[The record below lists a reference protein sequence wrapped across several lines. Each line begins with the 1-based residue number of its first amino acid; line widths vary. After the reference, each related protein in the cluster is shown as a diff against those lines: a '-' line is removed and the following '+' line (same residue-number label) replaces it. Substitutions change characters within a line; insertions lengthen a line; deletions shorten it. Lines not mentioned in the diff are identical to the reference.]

1 MDLATTTT
9 TAPSARRPVTPPG
22 RAGPRPPGPAPDWWR
37 TASALAAWFGL
48 AVVVGLW
55 LSGGGLSDLSGTGVA
70 ATSAGRL
77 AGLLA
82 SALMLIQ
89 VLLMARLPVLERS
102 YGQDELARLH
112 RLVGFLSFD
121 LLLAHVVLVLV
132 GYAQTARR
140 GVLAETWDVVTTY
153 PGMLLA
159 VAAFVA
165 LVMVVV
171 TSLRAARRR
180 LRYES
185 WHLLHL
191 YAYLGAGL
199 AVPHQLWTGQD
210 FVTNPL
216 ARAYWWTIWLGTL
229 AVVLVYRLGL
239 PLVRSLR
246 HQLVVDRVVLES
258 PDVVSVHVR
267 GRRLDRLPVR
277 AGQFFQW
284 RFLDG
289 PGWSAAHPYSL
300 SAAPT
305 AEGLRLTARDVD
317 GSGRLASLRPGTRV
331 LVEGPYGRLT
341 AERRTRRKVTM
352 LGAGIGITPLRAV
365 LDELELAPGDATVIY
380 RASDDTQ
387 LVLREELAELSRAR
401 GVRLVWVVGSRVR
414 GRHSWLPQSAAHLTD
429 ADALRRV
436 VPDIAEHDVYLCGA
450 DGWMRAARD
459 AVLDVGVPAS
469 HVHAERFSW

>member
-1 MDLATTTT
+1 MDSF
-9 TAPSARRPVTPPG
+9 TAPAPAPVPGSVPPPG
-22 RAGPRPPGPAPDWWR
+22 RAGQRPPAAVPDWWR
-37 TASALAAWFGL
+37 TASTLAAWFGL

-55 LSGGGLSDLSGTGVA
+55 LSGGGLSDLSGTGAA

-82 SALMLIQ
+82 AALMLIQ

-112 RLVGFLSFD
+112 RLVGFTSFD

-140 GVLAETWDVVTTY
+140 GVLSEAWDVVTTY

-159 VAAFVA
+159 VAGFVA

-210 FVTNPL
+210 FVENPL
-216 ARAYWWTIWLGTL
+216 ARTYWWTIWLGTL
-229 AVVLVYRLGL
+229 AAVLVYRLGL

-246 HQLVVDRVVLES
+246 HRLVVDRVVAES
-258 PDVVSVHVR
+258 SDVVSVHVR
-267 GRRLDRLPVR
+267 GRRLERLPVR

-289 PGWSAAHPYSL
+289 AGWSAAHPYSL

-317 GSGRLASLRPGTRV
+317 GSRRLASLRPGTRV

-352 LGAGIGITPLRAV
+352 LAAGIGITPLRAV
-365 LDELELAPGDATVIY
+365 LDELDLAPGDATVIY
-380 RASDDTQ
+380 RASNDAD
-387 LVLREELAELSRAR
+387 LVLREELVGLSRAR
-401 GVRLVWVVGSRVR
+401 GVRLVWVVGPRAR
-414 GRHSWLPQSAAHLTD
+414 GRDSWLPQSAAHLTD
-429 ADALRRV
+429 AEALLHV

>member
-1 MDLATTTT
+1 MDSFTA
-9 TAPSARRPVTPPG
+9 TAPAPPAPRPATPPG
-22 RAGPRPPGPAPDWWR
+22 PPGPRPPAAAPDWWR

-55 LSGGGLSDLSGTGVA
+55 LSGGGLSGVSGTGVA
-70 ATSAGRL
+70 MTSAGRL

-89 VLLMARLPVLERS
+89 VLLMARLPFLERS

-112 RLVGFLSFD
+112 RLVGFTSFN
-121 LLLAHVVLVLV
+121 LLLAHVVLVLI

-140 GVLAETWDVVTTY
+140 GVLAETWDVLTTY

-159 VAAFVA
+159 VAGFAA

-210 FVTNPL
+210 FVTSPL

-229 AVVLVYRLGL
+229 AAVLVYRVGL
-239 PLVRSLR
+239 PLARSLR
-246 HQLVVDRVVLES
+246 HQLVVDRVVAES
-258 PDVVSVHVR
+258 PDVVSVYVS
-267 GRRLDRLPVR
+267 GRRLDRLPAR

-289 PGWSAAHPYSL
+289 AGWSAAVRSSL
-300 SAAPT
+300 SAAGT
-305 AEGLRLTARDVD
+305 GVWLRRSGRDVD

-352 LGAGIGITPLRAV
+352 LAAGIGITPLRAV
-365 LDELELAPGDATVIY
+365 LDELDLEPGDATVVY
-380 RASDDTQ
+380 RASDDAS
-387 LVLREELAELSRAR
+387 LVLRDELAELSRAR
-401 GVRLVWVVGSRVR
+401 GVRLVWVVGPRAR
-414 GRHSWLPQSAAHLTD
+414 GRDSWLPQSAAHLSD
-429 ADALRRV
+429 AEALRHV

-450 DGWMRAARD
+450 DGWMRAARA
-459 AVLDVGVPAS
+459 AVLDAGVPAS
-469 HVHAERFSW
+469 HVHSERFSW